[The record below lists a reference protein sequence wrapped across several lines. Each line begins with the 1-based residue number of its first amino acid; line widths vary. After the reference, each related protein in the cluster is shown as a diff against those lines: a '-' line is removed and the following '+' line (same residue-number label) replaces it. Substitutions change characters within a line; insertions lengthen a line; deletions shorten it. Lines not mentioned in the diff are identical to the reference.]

1 MSASVADCGRT
12 PFSLRRALTQPACC
26 SAANGHVRS
35 VDLKNTAPEDVAWH
49 LAFLRSEKG
58 HRTSNKI
65 SRQLTSRPSIQGA
78 WTPGAAVQ
86 PPPASA
92 HA

>member
-1 MSASVADCGRT
+1 MRSRPPSCG
-12 PFSLRRALTQPACC
+12 
-26 SAANGHVRS
+26 AANGHVRS
-35 VDLKNTAPEDVAWH
+35 VDLKNTVPEEVAWH

-65 SRQLTSRPSIQGA
+65 SRHLTSRPSIQGV
-78 WTPGAAVQ
+78 WTPGAATT